1 MLESTLC
8 QYLFKKKSKKLNIKK
23 SYIKKEFKLL
33 FKNPI
38 FFMQCILPIFILI
51 ISLTIIVIAM
61 LPNLQL
67 ILNSNL
73 IGEKIEFSVDL
84 NVICIVIAIIQL
96 IFAIS
101 NISITAISR
110 EGKNANYL
118 KFIPVDLFKQFIYK
132 SVPQIIIN
140 NILILFILILIK
152 IILPKFDLIYLFL
165 IFIISN
171 LFNIINSELMVL
183 VDLWR
188 PNLNWKSDYEA
199 TKSNNKIFQYGFSV
213 ISILILVYFYKVL
226 KDIKLIYSCLL
237 IISILFVF
245 ILLFNKIIKININK
259 FFNKINN

>member
-1 MLESTLC
+1 M
-8 QYLFKKKSKKLNIKK
+8 
-23 SYIKKEFKLL
+23 
-33 FKNPI
+33 
-38 FFMQCILPIFILI
+38 
-51 ISLTIIVIAM
+51 
-61 LPNLQL
+61 
-67 ILNSNL
+67 
-73 IGEKIEFSVDL
+73 
-84 NVICIVIAIIQL
+84 
-96 IFAIS
+96 
-101 NISITAISR
+101 
-110 EGKNANYL
+110 
-118 KFIPVDLFKQFIYK
+118 
-132 SVPQIIIN
+132 PQIIIN

-237 IISILFVF
+237 IILILFVF

>member
-1 MLESTLC
+1 M
-8 QYLFKKKSKKLNIKK
+8 
-23 SYIKKEFKLL
+23 
-33 FKNPI
+33 
-38 FFMQCILPIFILI
+38 
-51 ISLTIIVIAM
+51 
-61 LPNLQL
+61 
-67 ILNSNL
+67 
-73 IGEKIEFSVDL
+73 
-84 NVICIVIAIIQL
+84 
-96 IFAIS
+96 
-101 NISITAISR
+101 
-110 EGKNANYL
+110 
-118 KFIPVDLFKQFIYK
+118 FKQFIYK

-199 TKSNNKIFQYGFSV
+199 TKSSNKIFQYGFSV

-237 IISILFVF
+237 IILILFIF

-259 FFNKINN
+259 IFNKINN

>member
-1 MLESTLC
+1 M
-8 QYLFKKKSKKLNIKK
+8 
-23 SYIKKEFKLL
+23 
-33 FKNPI
+33 
-38 FFMQCILPIFILI
+38 
-51 ISLTIIVIAM
+51 
-61 LPNLQL
+61 
-67 ILNSNL
+67 
-73 IGEKIEFSVDL
+73 
-84 NVICIVIAIIQL
+84 
-96 IFAIS
+96 
-101 NISITAISR
+101 
-110 EGKNANYL
+110 
-118 KFIPVDLFKQFIYK
+118 
-132 SVPQIIIN
+132 PQIIIN

-237 IISILFVF
+237 IILILFIF

>member
-1 MLESTLC
+1 M
-8 QYLFKKKSKKLNIKK
+8 
-23 SYIKKEFKLL
+23 
-33 FKNPI
+33 
-38 FFMQCILPIFILI
+38 
-51 ISLTIIVIAM
+51 
-61 LPNLQL
+61 
-67 ILNSNL
+67 
-73 IGEKIEFSVDL
+73 
-84 NVICIVIAIIQL
+84 
-96 IFAIS
+96 
-101 NISITAISR
+101 
-110 EGKNANYL
+110 
-118 KFIPVDLFKQFIYK
+118 FKQFIYK

-237 IISILFVF
+237 IILILFVF

>member
-1 MLESTLC
+1 M
-8 QYLFKKKSKKLNIKK
+8 
-23 SYIKKEFKLL
+23 
-33 FKNPI
+33 
-38 FFMQCILPIFILI
+38 
-51 ISLTIIVIAM
+51 
-61 LPNLQL
+61 
-67 ILNSNL
+67 
-73 IGEKIEFSVDL
+73 
-84 NVICIVIAIIQL
+84 
-96 IFAIS
+96 
-101 NISITAISR
+101 
-110 EGKNANYL
+110 
-118 KFIPVDLFKQFIYK
+118 
-132 SVPQIIIN
+132 PQIIIN

-152 IILPKFDLIYLFL
+152 IILPKFDLIYLFI

-237 IISILFVF
+237 IILILFVF

-259 FFNKINN
+259 FFNKLNN

>member
-1 MLESTLC
+1 M
-8 QYLFKKKSKKLNIKK
+8 
-23 SYIKKEFKLL
+23 
-33 FKNPI
+33 
-38 FFMQCILPIFILI
+38 
-51 ISLTIIVIAM
+51 
-61 LPNLQL
+61 
-67 ILNSNL
+67 
-73 IGEKIEFSVDL
+73 
-84 NVICIVIAIIQL
+84 
-96 IFAIS
+96 
-101 NISITAISR
+101 
-110 EGKNANYL
+110 
-118 KFIPVDLFKQFIYK
+118 
-132 SVPQIIIN
+132 PQIIIN

-213 ISILILVYFYKVL
+213 ISILILVYFYKAL

-237 IISILFVF
+237 IILILFVF

-259 FFNKINN
+259 FFKKINN